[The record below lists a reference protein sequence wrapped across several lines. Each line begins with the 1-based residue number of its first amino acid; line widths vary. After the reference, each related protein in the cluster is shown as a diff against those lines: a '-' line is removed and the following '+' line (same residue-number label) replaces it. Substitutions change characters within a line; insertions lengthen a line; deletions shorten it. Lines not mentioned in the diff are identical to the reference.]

1 MRDTVTLPTH
11 PAIATSQRPIQ
22 LDTSCETPYAASPA
36 AKSPEV
42 GLPTSLIAHRRSGR
56 GMAKRNRPAHAGPG
70 LRNWYC
76 DETGCHRT
84 RRHILVL
91 MSGHRFQYCVHCG
104 RRKDCA
110 PQPLRTETDPIFA
123 RRVLGRF

>member
-11 PAIATSQRPIQ
+11 PAFATSQRPIQ
-22 LDTSCETPYAASPA
+22 LDTSCETPHAVSPT
-36 AKSPEV
+36 AKSPDV
-42 GLPTSLIAHRRSGR
+42 GLPAFSRKHRRNGR
-56 GMAKRNRPAHAGPG
+56 GKAKRNGTAPKGAG

-84 RRHILVL
+84 RPHILVL
-91 MSGHRFQYCVHCG
+91 MSGHSYQYCVHCG
-104 RRKDCA
+104 RRKDFA
-110 PQPLRTETDPIFA
+110 PQPLQTESDPIFA